1 MFGKII
7 AGTLMLAVVFSGA
20 AWVSTQLFV
29 TQETPQPSRATQGQE
44 IFFFD
49 YTVTGEPDHVR
60 VSGTANFPNGV
71 ILVGTLDRVGSG
83 PVDVKE
89 ALVMNRRFVMEFGPE
104 LYLQYYLHTPQN
116 ALQAGVYRLSVEFDP
131 AHQSPFAQE
140 SLQRSP
146 LARASLEPGHSV
158 REVDPAIIRLSR
170 TFAIGSP
177 EEQQEAQTREQQ
189 YRQAIRQRLSDTLG
203 TLIGLWQGL
212 RAQYQQ
218 ERLRGGFAQ
227 ADSRAMEWQTWSSKW
242 LNDLQE
248 MAEKARLYESISL
261 ASPHYTAWDALV
273 TMHKHLAGLRE
284 LYFEVLM
291 NERSPMD
298 PELQRADQAIQYAFG
313 DASAQLGLPSMAPPP
328 PKVERVRAVVTIT
341 SPLVNVR
348 SGPGMSYE
356 SISQLKK
363 DAVLDF
369 LDEQGEWFQVQLSGG
384 RTGWVYRNVASKH
397 SQGDGT
403 TNDVKQVE
411 GKPFP
416 PEKRPQLQLEP
427 VRLLSAPVEYVPHPT
442 SDEIKIYGE
451 LEPLLRDLPSRHPED
466 RKVVEQGILQRMS
479 DKYGIS
485 PEQIWNTYLKVQGWE
500 IKQ

>member
-1 MFGKII
+1 MFGKIV
-7 AGTLMLAVVFSGA
+7 AGTLVLAVVLVGA
-20 AWVSTQLFV
+20 AWVSMQLFV
-29 TQETPQPSRATQGQE
+29 TQEMPQASRATQGQE
-44 IFFFD
+44 TFFFD
-49 YTVTGEPDHVR
+49 YTVAGEPGQVR

-83 PVDVKE
+83 PVEVKE
-89 ALVMNRRFVMEFGPE
+89 ALVMNRRFAMEFGPE
-104 LYLQYYLHTPQN
+104 LYVQYYLHTPQN
-116 ALQAGVYRLSVEFDP
+116 ALEAGVYRLSVEFDP

-146 LARASLEPGHSV
+146 LTRASLESGNSV
-158 REVDPAIIRLSR
+158 WEIDPAIIRLSR
-170 TFAIGSP
+170 TFAIGSAD
-177 EEQQEAQTREQQ
+177 EQQEAQTREQQ

-203 TLIGLWQGL
+203 TLTDLWQGL

-218 ERLRGGFAQ
+218 ERIRGSFTQ
-227 ADSRAMEWQTWSSKW
+227 ADARANEWQTWSSKW

-248 MAEKARLYESISL
+248 TAEKARLYEPISL
-261 ASPHYTAWDALV
+261 ASPYYTARDALV

-291 NERSPMD
+291 SQRSPMD
-298 PELQRADQAIQYAFG
+298 PELQRADQAVQYAFG
-313 DASAQLGLPSMAPPP
+313 DASGQLGQPSMAPPP
-328 PKVERVRAVVTIT
+328 PKIERVRVVVIIT

-348 SGPGMSYE
+348 SGPGMNYE
-356 SISQLKK
+356 SIGQLKK
-363 DAVLDF
+363 DAALHF

-397 SQGDGT
+397 AQGDGT
-403 TNDVKQVE
+403 TNDIKRIE
-411 GKPFP
+411 GKSLA

-427 VRLLSAPVEYVPHPT
+427 IRLLSVPIEYIPRPT

-485 PEQIWNTYLKVQGWE
+485 PEQIWNTYLKVQGWG
-500 IKQ
+500 INQ